1 MYDKHGKTKMFTWFF
16 AFITMFIIALFL
28 ILQVGFTVDA
38 DESYTTFSV
47 NFRSSVN
54 GHNVDDKCLNTTFY
68 TTANV
73 GSLSLGDLI
82 PSEGSKFKACFQH
95 DEFKIPTTFQFNNL
109 GDIQTL
115 NTSDCF
121 DSFYIINSGQA
132 NVYFVVLY
140 NKSVGQGTKIIDNY
154 LYRVVVNRNAFEQLP
169 SADKAKYFTF
179 VYSARFNDDGTMDIL
194 DASGVAYA
202 DHDCVSPNGV
212 DGRTIMSMMIFNNS
226 PSSGGRI
233 FMCSEP
239 LYQSLGNSSFNPWY
253 YYGLA
258 QPQEGE
264 SYDSTLSDNY
274 NYLLGGSGD
283 DSGGDFSN
291 NMYT

>member
-121 DSFYIINSGQA
+121 DSFYIINSGT
-132 NVYFVVLY
+132 L
-140 NKSVGQGTKIIDNY
+140 
-154 LYRVVVNRNAFEQLP
+154 LP
-169 SADKAKYFTF
+169 
-179 VYSARFNDDGTMDIL
+179 YSF
-194 DASGVAYA
+194 
-202 DHDCVSPNGV
+202 
-212 DGRTIMSMMIFNNS
+212 
-226 PSSGGRI
+226 
-233 FMCSEP
+233 
-239 LYQSLGNSSFNPWY
+239 SLF
-253 YYGLA
+253 L
-258 QPQEGE
+258 
-264 SYDSTLSDNY
+264 
-274 NYLLGGSGD
+274 
-283 DSGGDFSN
+283 
-291 NMYT
+291 